1 VLDIDTGVL
10 RRGHVLVLRSPQAE
24 LTLGLGAAS
33 AALMEFAQKG
43 ETRDNSLFEACD
55 KADQA
60 IARGDFETARK
71 FGVPDVISTIENRA
85 LRRLALVE
93 CFLGEASPGDLEH
106 PGWPAGSPD
115 GLGGKFMPKD
125 DSGGGLE
132 ANGNNLL
139 VPVSNQAGTKLGT
152 KAVGNIVFNETR
164 SLSGPGIDEA
174 RVAIAHAVRNGEDAQ
189 GDKRPRTAPPDVGPI
204 PSTESPTYAASQQAA
219 IQADGDRKE
228 GIDPSKG
235 ATHFQLTI
243 GPSTD
248 PFYGAHIRSYGPFN
262 NAYPHGSL
270 NSRTNIYINTYE

>member
-93 CFLGEASPGDLEH
+93 CF
-106 PGWPAGSPD
+106 
-115 GLGGKFMPKD
+115 
-125 DSGGGLE
+125 
-132 ANGNNLL
+132 
-139 VPVSNQAGTKLGT
+139 QAGTKLGT

-248 PFYGAHIRSYGPFN
+248 PFYGAHIRSYRPFN